1 MSSYS
6 KSLMP
11 LHSLLKISERK
22 LILHL
27 KNIFLA
33 GGFAESQYLFNEVK
47 RYADSTNIQVQRAD
61 DWLVDSLI
69 KKKSLILTSIT

>member
-11 LHSLLKISERK
+11 LHYLLKTFEQK

-33 GGFAESQYLFNEVK
+33 GGFAENQYLFNEVK
-47 RYADSTNIQVQRAD
+47 RYANLTGHIQVQRAD
-61 DWLVDSLI
+61 DWFVDSLRKI
-69 KKKSLILTSIT
+69 